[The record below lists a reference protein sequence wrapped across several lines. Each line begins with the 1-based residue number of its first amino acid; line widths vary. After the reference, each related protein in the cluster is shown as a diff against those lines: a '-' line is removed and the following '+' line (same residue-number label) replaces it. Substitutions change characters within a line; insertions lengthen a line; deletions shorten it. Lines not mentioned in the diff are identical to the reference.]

1 MSFEGPEGE
10 RCLLAMAATVDARGG
25 AGGAILLVLGEGE
38 QQVVV
43 SFKRGEVEQIG
54 DGFEARFEGVGEL
67 EADGRVLVRDTKAA
81 VSIGDDGMFEV
92 LLSEV
97 AISGAPASGASDP
110 DPFLDYDQ
118 GDTGVHESTHEVGHW
133 LGTYYDFS
141 QEAAPLLVF
150 AGVSFSEAGD
160 IEGQPDVAGLFEDT
174 AEGETAKVNSHP
186 DFAWLPVDAGGEP
199 RGTRSSLGFEA
210 GGEVTCVHADGTE
223 TVSEAT
229 LTLDLSGGFLEFQA
243 PDCGIDERLPV
254 VQLPSARGGDRTVI
268 VVTDHG
274 R

>member
-1 MSFEGPEGE
+1 MSFEGSEGE
-10 RCLLAMAATVDARGG
+10 RGLLAMAATVDARGG

-81 VSIGDDGMFEV
+81 VSIDDDGAFEV
-92 LLSEV
+92 LLGEV
-97 AISGAPASGASDP
+97 AISGAPASGASEP
-110 DPFLDYDQ
+110 NPFLDYDS

-160 IEGQPDVAGLFEDT
+160 IEGQPDLAGLFEDT

-186 DFAWLPVDAGGEP
+186 DFAWLPAGAQAP

-210 GGEVTCVHADGTE
+210 GGGVTCVHGDGTE
-223 TVSEAT
+223 TSSEAT
-229 LTLDLSGGFLEFQA
+229 LTLDLSGGFLELQA

-254 VQLPSARGGDRTVI
+254 VQLPSSRGEDFTVI

-274 R
+274 P